1 MISECLNKDLLKD
14 EALQAMLGDGRNG
27 LEIQEAVDMVLH
39 QLAELVM
46 TAKGELEVVE
56 AGVKGLSPLL

>member
-1 MISECLNKDLLKD
+1 MISECLKKDLLKD